1 MDAYA
6 TAVVPNV
13 YHNTIVVIDG
23 ARTHDMDLLEQMIR
37 HGLGSTTTGSLQL
50 TRGEEFELNP

>member
-1 MDAYA
+1 MPMQQQSCP
-6 TAVVPNV
+6 TCINV

-37 HGLGSTTTGSLQL
+37 H
-50 TRGEEFELNP
+50 RGGKLLCLP

>member
-23 ARTHDMDLLEQMIR
+23 ARTHDMDLGNIIKNKTALVRIETALSECEIER
-37 HGLGSTTTGSLQL
+37 
-50 TRGEEFELNP
+50 